1 MKEAYI
7 KMEIHIDEVE
17 IDDVI
22 TTSDGCLFES
32 PCSYDECPFHTS
44 PCADDGWICH

>member
-22 TTSDGCLFES
+22 TTSDGCPFES
-32 PCSYDECPFHTS
+32 PCSFDSS
-44 PCADDGWICH
+44 PCPGDGWVCICGSV